1 MAEEM
6 IRKILTLD
14 VFKTYIE
21 YYTGALKK
29 ALCNEKNGVVTN
41 LIKDMTKDLPSKEV
55 SDEEF
60 NTYYEMKQQEIIS
73 E

>member
-6 IRKILTLD
+6 VRKILTLD
-14 VFKTYIE
+14 VFKTYIA

-41 LIKDMTKDLPSKEV
+41 LIKDKIKDIQFEEV